1 MLENYSYIYDVIR
14 KLLKCNGYSEKDCD
28 NMLVTM
34 FYPLN
39 RIAEIEDDLNG
50 ALIESLYLF
59 RFMIQDFRETGVW
72 TEYPVPRKILYSFY
86 IRLLKNDYVSKTVK
100 YVVLEQMVNSDLKC
114 VDGYFTDKDV
124 DEIVMLVIKNNL
136 WCEGLITF
144 VRRERIA

>member
-14 KLLKCNGYSEKDCD
+14 KLLKCNDYSEKDCD

-124 DEIVMLVIKNNL
+124 DDIVMLVIKNNL
-136 WCEGLITF
+136 WCKGLITF